1 MSNNN
6 KDKDNDKKSKPNPNP
21 MVQKY
26 WLELNKNGK
35 FILFIKNYKH
45 KLLFKII
52 ITISSSSSLSS

>member
-26 WLELNKNGK
+26 WLELNKNGI